1 MNSKL
6 YKIIFFA
13 LVITITSS
21 AKAQETDPMQLFMD
35 MTPTNPKEPVI
46 ATFKGTRLIN
56 QHTIE
61 VGGKRTLDY
70 RIAHRFGPFNTG
82 SYNFWGLDGG
92 ASIRMSLEYSYD
104 GRLQFGLGRTSIEK
118 TYDTYLKY
126 RLLRQT
132 KNNSMPISVTLLSG
146 LYYTNLKGAATL
158 ISGVDK
164 YKNTSSRISYAH
176 QIMIARKFGEKLSV
190 QVTPSFVHYNQVDN
204 ISDKNDTYAVGALG
218 RYKFTNR
225 AAFTFEYMARVNK
238 FSRTNTYYDSMGIGL
253 DIETGGHVF
262 QVHLTNSLGITENQF
277 ITKTTDTWSKG
288 GMRLGFNISRAFTL

>member
-1 MNSKL
+1 MKLISKNIL
-6 YKIIFFA
+6 IVLACFA
-13 LVITITSS
+13 LQT
-21 AKAQETDPMQLFMD
+21 AKAQETDPMKLLMD
-35 MTPTNPKEPVI
+35 MAPTDEKEPVT
-46 ATFKGTRLIN
+46 ATFKGTRLVN

-61 VGGKRTLDY
+61 VGGKRTLDF
-70 RIAHRFGPFNTG
+70 RIAHRFGTFNTG

-104 GRLQFGLGRTSIEK
+104 GRLQFGLGRSSTEK
-118 TYDTYLKY
+118 TYDSYVKY

-146 LYYTNLKGAATL
+146 MYYTNLQGASAQ

-164 YKNTSSRISYAH
+164 FKNSSSRLSFAH
-176 QIMIARKFGEKLSV
+176 QIMIARKFGERLSV
-190 QVTPSFVHYNQVDN
+190 QVTPSYVHYNQVDN

-218 RYKFTNR
+218 RYKFTKR
-225 AAFTFEYMARVNK
+225 TALTFEYMARVTE
-238 FSRTNTYYDSMGIGL
+238 FSRVNTYYDSMGIGL

-277 ITKTTDTWSKG
+277 ITKTSDSWAKS

>member
-1 MNSKL
+1 MKFLLKNIF
-6 YKIIFFA
+6 IILVVFA
-13 LVITITSS
+13 TNVV
-21 AKAQETDPMQLFMD
+21 KAQDTDPMKLLMD
-35 MTPTNPKEPVI
+35 MAPTDEKEPVT

-61 VGGKRTLDY
+61 VGGKRTLDF
-70 RIAHRFGPFNTG
+70 RIAHRFGTFNTG

-104 GRLQFGLGRTSIEK
+104 GRLQFGLGRSSTEK

-146 LYYTNLKGAATL
+146 MYYTNLQGASAL

-164 YKNTSSRISYAH
+164 FKNSSSRLSFAH
-176 QIMIARKFGEKLSV
+176 QIMIARKFGERLSV
-190 QVTPSFVHYNQVDN
+190 QITPSYVHYNQVDK

-218 RYKFTNR
+218 RYKFTKR
-225 AAFTFEYMARVNK
+225 TAVTFEYMARVNE
-238 FSRTNTYYDSMGIGL
+238 FSRTSTYYDSMGIGL

-262 QVHLTNSLGITENQF
+262 QVHLTNSLGITENQY
-277 ITKTTDTWSKG
+277 ITKTSDSWAKS

>member
-1 MNSKL
+1 MKKVILSFG
-6 YKIIFFA
+6 IIGISLF
-13 LVITITSS
+13 TINNTL
-21 AKAQETDPMQLFMD
+21 AQETDPMKLLEE
-35 MTPTNPKEPVI
+35 MTASDKKEPVA

-82 SYNFWGLDGG
+82 AYDFWGLDGG

-118 TYDTYLKY
+118 TYDGYLKY

-132 KNNSMPISVTLLSG
+132 KDNSTPVSVTLFSG
-146 LYYTNLKGAATL
+146 VYYTNLQGAATL
-158 ISGVDK
+158 ISGIDK
-164 YKNTSSRISYAH
+164 YKNRSSRFSFA
-176 QIMIARKFGEKLSV
+176 QQVMIARKFSENLSL
-190 QVTPSFVHYNQVDN
+190 QVTPSMVHYNQVDN
-204 ISDKNDTYAVGALG
+204 ISDKNDTYAVGFLG
-218 RYKFTNR
+218 RYKFTKR
-225 AAFTFEYMARVNK
+225 TAVTFEYMARLNK
-238 FSRTNTYYDSMGIGL
+238 YTSATTYYDSMGIGL

-277 ITKTTDTWSKG
+277 ITRTGDSWADG

>member
-1 MNSKL
+1 MKFLLKNIFIML
-6 YKIIFFA
+6 VFFA
-13 LVITITSS
+13 SNI
-21 AKAQETDPMQLFMD
+21 AKAQDTDPMKLLMD
-35 MTPTNPKEPVI
+35 MAPSDENEPVT

-61 VGGKRTLDY
+61 VGGKRTLDF
-70 RIAHRFGPFNTG
+70 RIAHRFGTFNTG

-104 GRLQFGLGRTSIEK
+104 GRLQFGLGRSSTEK
-118 TYDTYLKY
+118 TYDSYLKY

-132 KNNSMPISVTLLSG
+132 KNNSMPISVTILSG
-146 LYYTNLKGAATL
+146 MYYTNLQGSAAV

-164 YKNTSSRISYAH
+164 FKNTSSRLSFAH
-176 QIMIARKFGEKLSV
+176 QIMIARKFGERLSV
-190 QVTPSFVHYNQVDN
+190 QVTPSYVHYNQVDK

-218 RYKFTNR
+218 RYKFTKR
-225 AAFTFEYMARVNK
+225 TAVTFEYMARVNE
-238 FSRTNTYYDSMGIGL
+238 FSRTSTYYDSMGIGL

-262 QVHLTNSLGITENQF
+262 QVHLTNSLGITENQY
-277 ITKTTDTWSKG
+277 ITKTSDSWAKS

>member
-1 MNSKL
+1 MNSRL
-6 YKIIFFA
+6 FKIIFFA
-13 LVITITSS
+13 LAFVITNS
-21 AKAQETDPMQLFMD
+21 AKAQETDPMKLLMD
-35 MTPTNPKEPVI
+35 MAPTDTKEPVI

-146 LYYTNLKGAATL
+146 LYYTNLKGAAAL

-176 QIMIARKFGEKLSV
+176 QIMIARKFGENLSI
-190 QVTPSFVHYNQVDN
+190 QITPSMVHYNQVDN

-218 RYKFTNR
+218 RYKFTKR
-225 AAFTFEYMARVNK
+225 TAVTFEYMARVNE
-238 FSRTNTYYDSMGIGL
+238 FSRTNTYHDSMGIGL

-277 ITKTTDTWSKG
+277 ITKTTDSWSNG

>member
-1 MNSKL
+1 MKFLSKN
-6 YKIIFFA
+6 IFIL
-13 LVITITSS
+13 LVFLAVNA
-21 AKAQETDPMQLFMD
+21 AKAQDTDPMKLLMD
-35 MTPTNPKEPVI
+35 MAPTDEKEPVT

-61 VGGKRTLDY
+61 VGGKRTLDF
-70 RIAHRFGPFNTG
+70 RIAHRFGTFNTG

-104 GRLQFGLGRTSIEK
+104 GRLQFGLGRSSTEK
-118 TYDTYLKY
+118 TYDSYLKY

-132 KNNSMPISVTLLSG
+132 KNNSMPISVTLLAG
-146 LYYTNLKGAATL
+146 MYYTNLQGSAAL

-164 YKNTSSRISYAH
+164 FKNTSSRLSFAH
-176 QIMIARKFGEKLSV
+176 QIMIARKFGERLSV
-190 QVTPSFVHYNQVDN
+190 QITPSYVHYNQVDK

-218 RYKFTNR
+218 RYKFTKR
-225 AAFTFEYMARVNK
+225 TAVTFEYMARVNE
-238 FSRTNTYYDSMGIGL
+238 FSRTSTYYDSMGIGL

-277 ITKTTDTWSKG
+277 ITKTSDSWAKS

>member
-1 MNSKL
+1 ML
-6 YKIIFFA
+6 VFFA
-13 LVITITSS
+13 SNI
-21 AKAQETDPMQLFMD
+21 AKAQDTDPMKLLMD
-35 MTPTNPKEPVI
+35 MAPSDENEPVT

-61 VGGKRTLDY
+61 VGGKRTLDF
-70 RIAHRFGPFNTG
+70 RIAHRFGTFNTG

-104 GRLQFGLGRTSIEK
+104 GRLQFGLGRSSTEK
-118 TYDTYLKY
+118 TYDSYLKY

-132 KNNSMPISVTLLSG
+132 KNNSMPISVTILSG
-146 LYYTNLKGAATL
+146 MYYTNLQGSAAV

-164 YKNTSSRISYAH
+164 FKNTSSRLSFAH
-176 QIMIARKFGEKLSV
+176 QIMIARKFGERLSV
-190 QVTPSFVHYNQVDN
+190 QVTPSYVHYNQVDK

-218 RYKFTNR
+218 RYKFTKR
-225 AAFTFEYMARVNK
+225 TAVTFEYMARVNE
-238 FSRTNTYYDSMGIGL
+238 FSRTSTYYDSMGIGL

-262 QVHLTNSLGITENQF
+262 QVHLTNSLGITENQY
-277 ITKTTDTWSKG
+277 ITKTSDSWAKS

>member
-1 MNSKL
+1 MKILSKYIL
-6 YKIIFFA
+6 LVFA
-13 LVITITSS
+13 CLALHT
-21 AKAQETDPMQLFMD
+21 AKAQDTDPMKLLMD
-35 MTPTNPKEPVI
+35 IAPSDENEPVT

-70 RIAHRFGPFNTG
+70 RIAHRFGTFNTG

-104 GRLQFGLGRTSIEK
+104 GRLQFGLGRSSTEK
-118 TYDTYLKY
+118 TYDSYLKY

-132 KNNSMPISVTLLSG
+132 KNNSMPISVTLFSG
-146 LYYTNLKGAATL
+146 MYYTNLQGSGAT

-164 YKNTSSRISYAH
+164 YKNRSARLSYVH
-176 QIMIARKFGEKLSV
+176 QIMIARKFGERLSV
-190 QVTPSFVHYNQVDN
+190 QLTPSYVHYNQVDN

-218 RYKFTNR
+218 RYKFTKR
-225 AAFTFEYMARVNK
+225 TAFTFEYMARVNK
-238 FSRTNTYYDSMGIGL
+238 FSRVNTYYDSMGIGL

-277 ITKTTDTWSKG
+277 ITKTTDSWAKS

>member
-1 MNSKL
+1 MKLISKNIL
-6 YKIIFFA
+6 I
-13 LVITITSS
+13 VIACIAFNS
-21 AKAQETDPMQLFMD
+21 AKAQDTDPMKLLMD
-35 MTPTNPKEPVI
+35 MVPSDEKEPVT

-61 VGGKRTLDY
+61 VGGKRTLDF
-70 RIAHRFGPFNTG
+70 RIAHRFGTFNTG

-104 GRLQFGLGRTSIEK
+104 GRLQFGLGRSSTEK

-146 LYYTNLKGAATL
+146 MYYTNLQGASAQ

-164 YKNTSSRISYAH
+164 FKNSSSRLSFAH
-176 QIMIARKFGEKLSV
+176 QIMIARKFGERLSV
-190 QVTPSFVHYNQVDN
+190 QVTPSYVHYNQVDK

-218 RYKFTNR
+218 RYKFTKR
-225 AAFTFEYMARVNK
+225 TAVTFEYMARVNE
-238 FSRTNTYYDSMGIGL
+238 FSRSSTYYDSMGIGL

-277 ITKTTDTWSKG
+277 ITKTTDSWSNS

>member
-6 YKIIFFA
+6 LKYIFFVLA
-13 LVITITSS
+13 LAFINS
-21 AKAQETDPMQLFMD
+21 AKAQETDPMKLLAD
-35 MTPTNPKEPVI
+35 MAPTDAKEPVS
-46 ATFKGTRLIN
+46 ATFKGTRLVN

-70 RIAHRFGPFNTG
+70 RIAHRFGPFNSG

-118 TYDTYLKY
+118 TYDGYLKY

-132 KNNSMPISVTLLSG
+132 KNNSMPISVTLFSG
-146 LYYTNLKGAATL
+146 MYYTNLKGAATL

-176 QIMIARKFGEKLSV
+176 QIMIARKFGEKLSI
-190 QVTPSFVHYNQVDN
+190 QVTPSMVHYNQVDN

-218 RYKFTNR
+218 RYKITR
-225 AAFTFEYMARVNK
+225 RTALTFEYMARINE
-238 FSRTNTYYDSMGIGL
+238 FSRTNTYYNSMGIGV

-262 QVHLTNSLGITENQF
+262 QIHLTNSLGITENQF
-277 ITKTTDTWSKG
+277 IAKTTDSWADN